1 MKKFIA
7 AVAAVSLCAVML
19 AACSSDSNTS
29 QVIDSTTASEAT
41 TTTTAA
47 KTEEKTEEIT
57 KESEDTS
64 SADNNDASDGSPI
77 AAFASPEEFAA
88 SDLSSL
94 SFEKVAMED
103 SNTHGLSSKINGT
116 DKFYIDVVSTDG
128 KISMKM
134 AMENKKIAVD
144 VTAPDSNNNESV
156 RAIVIMSDST
166 IYTLDPSTMTGYYL
180 TIDESMFNTNEIFGQ
195 IGQQG
200 LDLNS
205 ASNADTVESCKV
217 EIGGKEY
224 IFESSNDI
232 GILYEADGTPYA
244 IIPGSNAF
252 KTSVLPVG
260 NNLKISILMI
270 NEFSG
275 NVPSGMFDIP
285 SDYTFVDLYEAMAEA
300 LAGLSNIEF

>member
-7 AVAAVSLCAVML
+7 AAAAVSLCAVML

-103 SNTHGLSSKINGT
+103 SNTHGLVSKFTGT
-116 DKFYIDVVSTDG
+116 DGFYIDVGSTDG

-134 AMENKKIAVD
+134 AMDNKKIAID
-144 VTAPDSNNNESV
+144 ITNNEGV
-156 RAIVIMSDST
+156 RAIVIMSDSKM
-166 IYTLDPSTMTGYYL
+166 YTLDPSNMTGYYL
-180 TIDESMFNTNEIFGQ
+180 TIDESMFNMDEILGQ
-195 IGQQG
+195 IGQQD
-200 LDLNS
+200 LDLDS
-205 ASNADTVESCKV
+205 VSNADAVESCKV

-224 IFESSNDI
+224 IFEYSNNG

-244 IIPGSNAF
+244 IIPGEND
-252 KTSVLPVG
+252 
-260 NNLKISILMI
+260 LKVSILMI

-275 NVPSGMFDIP
+275 NVPSGMFDVP
-285 SDYTFVDLYEAMAEA
+285 SGYTLIDFSEA